1 MFDYF
6 IMFKSE
12 GKFKRA
18 TLEEIRDIYLPLG
31 GKTKTLTDEFYSGF
45 LFKLDDFVFFFLP
58 TDVVIG

>member
-31 GKTKTLTDEFYSGF
+31 GKTKTLTDRNTADNIAVDCFGVSNNKG
-45 LFKLDDFVFFFLP
+45 LL
-58 TDVVIG
+58 